1 MCVYLSISLKM
12 TDKDWFLTFKVYE
25 QKNIHLDLMCIDIV

>member
-12 TDKDWFLTFKVYE
+12 TDKDRFLTFKVNV
-25 QKNIHLDLMCIDIV
+25 QKSTHLDLMCIDIV